1 MQTIDDYEDE
11 FPGFYVPFPSD
22 SISCQFT
29 PSATCTKMSNYAVK
43 IQLTEGG
50 DSVTGEFQGMKNP
63 FSVIDM
69 SHETIKYYEK
79 CILTTPKDSSSRPQ
93 RMSFRNAW
101 VPATDV
107 SFEVTKPIVGAF
119 DIQNVATFKFNPAT
133 AIPEKGGKFILNFP
147 PWYSVVEPDY
157 GGGLTAEFNFY
168 SFENYGGA
176 EFSCESPNIGSGL
189 EQGFE

>member
-1 MQTIDDYEDE
+1 
-11 FPGFYVPFPSD
+11 
-22 SISCQFT
+22 
-29 PSATCTKMSNYAVK
+29 
-43 IQLTEGG
+43 
-50 DSVTGEFQGMKNP
+50 
-63 FSVIDM
+63 
-69 SHETIKYYEK
+69 
-79 CILTTPKDSSSRPQ
+79 
-93 RMSFRNAW
+93 MSFRNAW

-157 GGGLTAEFNFY
+157 EGELSAEYNFY
-168 SFENYGGA
+168 SFENFGGA